1 MSAAGGPR
9 MCVVGA
15 GIAGLAAAWEIHRS
29 APEADLIVL
38 EADSRPGGAIRTSR
52 FAGRAVDE
60 GADAFLARVD
70 DGTRLCAESGLAA
83 DLVAPAS
90 GRAFVHL
97 DGELVP
103 LPDAHFLGVPLDPD
117 NVGGALLSAA
127 GLAALRADLAHDSAA
142 AGLPASGN
150 LANPAAPADP
160 AKQPD
165 GGGADEPASD
175 GQAVHR
181 EPDQSIGALVRQR
194 LGDEVLERLVGPLV
208 GSINAGDCDRLS
220 LHAAAPALA
229 EGARS
234 HPSLIRA
241 LRQQSEVR
249 SGDGTAG
256 PVFWGL
262 RGGMERL
269 TAALAEPLGPAL
281 ALSEPARACLVR
293 TDDRGGRPAIRGVE
307 TPARL
312 VPCDA
317 VVLAVGAAPTAR
329 LVEPWAPEV
338 AALLA
343 RTQTASVAIVTLAY
357 EAAAVPGAGAGS
369 GFLVP
374 PAAGL
379 PITACSWA
387 STKWA
392 HLGAPDIDRDGDSAG
407 APRHASSGG
416 HGDDEALGHRGRDV
430 AILRVSLGRHGDD
443 GIVGRPETE
452 LIEAARTGLATTMGL
467 TATPLEVR
475 VSRWPGAFPQYAVGH
490 LDRTAAVEETLGAAG
505 VFCAGAAYH
514 GIGIPACIASGRRAA
529 GAALAWA
536 QNRRRP

>member
-9 MCVVGA
+9 ICVVGA

-70 DGTRLCAESGLAA
+70 DGTRLCAELGLAA
-83 DLVAPAS
+83 DLVAPAT

-103 LPDAHFLGVPLDPD
+103 LPDTHFLGVPLDPD

-127 GLAALRADLAHDSAA
+127 GLAALRADLARDS
-142 AGLPASGN
+142 
-150 LANPAAPADP
+150 
-160 AKQPD
+160 
-165 GGGADEPASD
+165 GADETASD
-175 GQAVHR
+175 GGVVHGESDR
-181 EPDQSIGALVRQR
+181 SIGALVRRR
-194 LGDEVLERLVGPLV
+194 LGDEVLDRLVGPLV

-220 LHAAAPALA
+220 LQAAAPALA
-229 EGARS
+229 TAARS

-241 LRQQSEVR
+241 LRQRTAESR
-249 SGDGTAG
+249 SADSTSG
-256 PVFWGL
+256 PIFWSL
-262 RGGMERL
+262 KGGMERL
-269 TAALAEPLGPAL
+269 PVALAERLGPAL
-281 ALSEPARACLVR
+281 ALGEPAVACPVRA
-293 TDDRGGRPAIRGVE
+293 DGDGGLPAIRGVE
-307 TPARL
+307 TPTRL

-329 LVEPWAPEV
+329 LVEQWAPGA
-338 AALLA
+338 AALLGW
-343 RTQTASVAIVTLAY
+343 THTASVAIVTLAY
-357 EAAAVPGAGAGS
+357 DAAAVPGARAGS

-374 PAAGL
+374 PVAGL
-379 PITACSWA
+379 HITACSWA
-387 STKWA
+387 TTKWA
-392 HLGAPDIDRDGDSAG
+392 HLGAPDINADGAG
-407 APRHASSGG
+407 AAATPPIPPGG
-416 HGDDEALGHRGRDV
+416 HGDDEARGHDV

-443 GIVGRPETE
+443 GIVGRPEAE

-467 TATPLEVR
+467 TATPLEAR

-490 LDRTAAVEETLGAAG
+490 IDRTAAVEETLGAAG

-536 QNRRRP
+536 QNRRQP